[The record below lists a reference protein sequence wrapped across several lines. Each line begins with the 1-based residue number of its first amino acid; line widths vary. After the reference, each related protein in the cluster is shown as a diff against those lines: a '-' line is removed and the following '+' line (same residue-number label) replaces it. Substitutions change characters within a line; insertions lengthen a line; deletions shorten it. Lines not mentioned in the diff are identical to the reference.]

1 MSWLELLLIPLGFVV
16 GAYGTIV
23 GAGGGFVLVPVLL
36 LVYSDEDP
44 VAITSISL
52 AVVFFNAISGS
63 AAYAR
68 LRRIDY
74 RTGFMFAAAALP
86 GAVGGALF
94 VHQVPRGA
102 FDALFGVVLLT
113 VAGYTMWA
121 VGRPTTMRAPLR
133 GRFVTTRTLRGA
145 DEGEIFRYSY
155 NVLHGVLFSAAI
167 GFISSL
173 FGIGGGI
180 IQVPV
185 MTTILRFPIHVATAT
200 SQFVLMFMSGE
211 GSAVHLING
220 DLGGENMLRA
230 LLISAG
236 AIPGAQVG
244 ARAARRFGGPSIARL
259 LAVGLVVVG
268 GRLLYS
274 GVTA

>member
-1 MSWLELLLIPLGFVV
+1 MSWLELLLIPLGFGV

-36 LVYSDEDP
+36 LVYPDEDP
-44 VAITSISL
+44 AAITSVSL
-52 AVVFFNAISGS
+52 AVVFFNALSGS

-74 RTGFMFAAAALP
+74 RTGLVFAAAALP
-86 GAVGGALF
+86 GAVGGAFF
-94 VHQVPRGA
+94 VHEVPREA
-102 FDALFGVVLLT
+102 FDVLFGALLLA
-113 VAGYTMWA
+113 VALYTMWA
-121 VGRPTTMRAPLR
+121 VGRPIVMRPPLR
-133 GRFVTTRTLRGA
+133 GRFVSTRILQGA
-145 DEGEIFRYSY
+145 HEGEVFRYSY

-167 GFISSL
+167 GFVSSL
-173 FGIGGGI
+173 FGIGGGV

-185 MTTILRFPIHVATAT
+185 MTTVLRFPVHVATAT

-220 DLGGENMLRA
+220 DLVGDNLVRA

-244 ARAARRFGGPSIARL
+244 ARLAQRFGGPAIARL
-259 LAVGLVVVG
+259 LAVALIAVG
-268 GRLLYS
+268 ARLLYT
-274 GVTA
+274 GIPG